1 MESLDKSLLN
11 LQGIVIAENC
21 VLIKRSWK
29 SLEFQKRKVVRMT
42 KLNNTMQEFVFSN
55 VLTIDDRICY
65 LAEGSRNLK
74 IYYD

>member
-42 KLNNTMQEFVFSN
+42 KLNNTMQEFVFRN

-65 LAEGSRNLK
+65 LAEGSANLK
-74 IYYD
+74 TYYG

>member
-21 VLIKRSWK
+21 VVIKRSWK
-29 SLEFQKRKVVRMT
+29 SLEFQKRKVERMT
-42 KLNNTMQEFVFSN
+42 KLNNTMQELVFSN

-74 IYYD
+74 TYCD

>member
-21 VLIKRSWK
+21 VVIKRSWK